1 MNGGI
6 IMSYSEKLLDAI
18 ENQDFSQNKIL
29 LKQALDND
37 EPEVLASLAENLTS
51 YGFTNLS
58 KEVYRSLIAK
68 FPKEDLFKV
77 YLAEILLNDGDDNDG
92 LTLLY
97 NISPDSSA
105 YLDSLLVQA
114 DYYQTNGLLETA
126 RDKLLQALKL
136 APEEDAIKFGLAEL
150 DYLDGE
156 YEQALS
162 LYRDLVKRQKNF
174 GETNLIQREFQT
186 MAKLGQYEEAS
197 EVIKEHSADI
207 LDIDSK
213 YQAGLIMLSV
223 GDDNQAIKYLDDVID
238 QSPDYVNAYPLLAQ
252 AYLHKHDNEQVLRSA
267 QAGLAYNELDETLY
281 SMGAKAAANM
291 NELDTAEDLLKKG
304 LKIAPDNSDLLM
316 QLSNLYIHENK
327 DQENINLFKDKNDE
341 EVEPQAHWNMA
352 ISYEN
357 LDKSDKARA
366 EFLLAYPDFQKNPEF
381 LKQMIRFFNV
391 EPNSTDIVKQLLDR
405 YLELVPEDGE
415 MQDLKNKII
424 KAIIIKYKI
433 KNKKGIQNA

>member
-1 MNGGI
+1 MIWTGL
-6 IMSYSEKLLDAI
+6 SLTA
-18 ENQDFSQNKIL
+18 NQDFSQNKIL

-415 MQDLKNKII
+415 MQDLYN
-424 KAIIIKYKI
+424 
-433 KNKKGIQNA
+433 NLM

>member
-1 MNGGI
+1 
-6 IMSYSEKLLDAI
+6 MSYSEKLLDAI
-18 ENQDFSQNKIL
+18 ENQDFSQDKIL

-77 YLAEILLNDGDDNDG
+77 YLAEILLNDGDDDDG

-223 GDDNQAIKYLDDVID
+223 GDDDQAIKYLDDVID
-238 QSPDYVNAYPLLAQ
+238 QSPDYVNAYPLLSQ

-304 LKIAPDNSDLLM
+304 LEIAPDNSDLLM

-327 DQENINLFKDKNDE
+327 DQENINLFKDKSDE
-341 EVEPQAHWNMA
+341 ELEPQAHWNMA

-357 LDKSDKARA
+357 LDKNDKARA

-405 YLELVPEDGE
+405 YLKLVPEDAE
-415 MQDLKNKII
+415 MQDLYNDLI
-424 KAIIIKYKI
+424 
-433 KNKKGIQNA
+433 

>member
-415 MQDLKNKII
+415 MQDLYN
-424 KAIIIKYKI
+424 
-433 KNKKGIQNA
+433 NLM

>member
-415 MQDLKNKII
+415 MQDLYNNLI
-424 KAIIIKYKI
+424 
-433 KNKKGIQNA
+433 

>member
-1 MNGGI
+1 
-6 IMSYSEKLLDAI
+6 MSYSEKLLDAI
-18 ENQDFSQNKIL
+18 ENQDFSQDKIL

-77 YLAEILLNDGDDNDG
+77 YLAEILLNDGDDDDG

-186 MAKLGQYEEAS
+186 MAKLGQYEKAS

-223 GDDNQAIKYLDDVID
+223 GDDDQAIKYLDDVID

-304 LKIAPDNSDLLM
+304 LEIAPDNSDLLM

-327 DQENINLFKDKNDE
+327 DQENINLFKDKSDE
-341 EVEPQAHWNMA
+341 ELEPQAHWNMA

-357 LDKSDKARA
+357 LDKNDKARA

-405 YLELVPEDGE
+405 YLKLVPEDAE
-415 MQDLKNKII
+415 MQDLYNDLI
-424 KAIIIKYKI
+424 
-433 KNKKGIQNA
+433 

>member
-1 MNGGI
+1 M
-6 IMSYSEKLLDAI
+6 
-18 ENQDFSQNKIL
+18 
-29 LKQALDND
+29 
-37 EPEVLASLAENLTS
+37 ASLAENLTS

-415 MQDLKNKII
+415 MQDLYN
-424 KAIIIKYKI
+424 
-433 KNKKGIQNA
+433 NLM

>member
-1 MNGGI
+1 
-6 IMSYSEKLLDAI
+6 MSYSEKLLDAI

-223 GDDNQAIKYLDDVID
+223 GDDDQAIKYLDDVID

-415 MQDLKNKII
+415 MQDLYNNLI
-424 KAIIIKYKI
+424 
-433 KNKKGIQNA
+433 

>member
-1 MNGGI
+1 
-6 IMSYSEKLLDAI
+6 MSYSEKLLDAI

-415 MQDLKNKII
+415 MQDLYNNLI
-424 KAIIIKYKI
+424 
-433 KNKKGIQNA
+433 

>member
-252 AYLHKHDNEQVLRSA
+252 AYLHKYDNEQVLRSA

-415 MQDLKNKII
+415 MQDLYN
-424 KAIIIKYKI
+424 
-433 KNKKGIQNA
+433 NLM

>member
-223 GDDNQAIKYLDDVID
+223 GDDDQAIKYLDDVID

-316 QLSNLYIHENK
+316 QLSSLYIHENK

-415 MQDLKNKII
+415 MQDLYNNLI
-424 KAIIIKYKI
+424 
-433 KNKKGIQNA
+433 

>member
-97 NISPDSSA
+97 NISPYSSA

-415 MQDLKNKII
+415 MQDLYNNLI
-424 KAIIIKYKI
+424 
-433 KNKKGIQNA
+433 

>member
-92 LTLLY
+92 LTFLY

-415 MQDLKNKII
+415 MQDLYNNLI
-424 KAIIIKYKI
+424 
-433 KNKKGIQNA
+433 

>member
-1 MNGGI
+1 
-6 IMSYSEKLLDAI
+6 MSYSEKLLDAI
-18 ENQDFSQNKIL
+18 ENQDFSQDKIL

-77 YLAEILLNDGDDNDG
+77 YLAEILLNDGDDDDG

-136 APEEDAIKFGLAEL
+136 APKEDAIKFGLAEL

-186 MAKLGQYEEAS
+186 MAKLGQYEKAS

-223 GDDNQAIKYLDDVID
+223 GDDDQAIKYLDDVID

-304 LKIAPDNSDLLM
+304 LEIAPDNSDLLM

-327 DQENINLFKDKNDE
+327 DQENINLFKDKSDE
-341 EVEPQAHWNMA
+341 ELEPQAHWNMA

-357 LDKSDKARA
+357 LDKNDKARA

-405 YLELVPEDGE
+405 YLKLVPEDAE
-415 MQDLKNKII
+415 MQDLYNDLI
-424 KAIIIKYKI
+424 
-433 KNKKGIQNA
+433 

>member
-77 YLAEILLNDGDDNDG
+77 YLAEILLNDGDDDDG

-156 YEQALS
+156 YDQALS

-223 GDDNQAIKYLDDVID
+223 GDDDQAIKYLDDVID

-415 MQDLKNKII
+415 MQDLYNDLI
-424 KAIIIKYKI
+424 
-433 KNKKGIQNA
+433 

>member
-1 MNGGI
+1 
-6 IMSYSEKLLDAI
+6 MSYSEKLLDAI

-252 AYLHKHDNEQVLRSA
+252 AYLHKYDNEQVLRSA

-415 MQDLKNKII
+415 MQDLYN
-424 KAIIIKYKI
+424 
-433 KNKKGIQNA
+433 NLM